1 MAVEDILQEIRQEA
15 KKILPASI
23 RVTDIDFEGAQLVI
37 YTKDPDK
44 FAEQNELVRQM
55 AKKLQK
61 RIVVRPD
68 PSVLED
74 IETAE
79 QKIHEIIPGEA
90 EIANTYF
97 EPDVGEVTI
106 EVGKPGVAIGKHGAL
121 LNDIK
126 KAIGWTPKVIRTPPM
141 PSKTVQEI
149 RGY

>member
-1 MAVEDILQEIRQEA
+1 MAVEDLLQEIRQEA

-55 AKKLQK
+55 AKRLQK

-68 PSVLED
+68 PSVLET
-74 IETAE
+74 IENAE
-79 QKIHEIIPGEA
+79 QHIQKLIPEEA
-90 EIANTYF
+90 NIADMYF

-106 EVGKPGVAIGKHGAL
+106 EVEKPGVAIGKHGAL

-126 KAIGWTPKVIRTPPM
+126 KTIG
-141 PSKTVQEI
+141 
-149 RGY
+149 